1 MTAFYLNIIDSIVDL
16 KTTVIILTFFAN
28 YNITIVKSSQI
39 LFHFPLNLNEI
50 FSFKS
55 SKFIA

>member
-1 MTAFYLNIIDSIVDL
+1 MTAFYLNIIDPIVDL

-39 LFHFPLNLNEI
+39 LFICH
-50 FSFKS
+50 
-55 SKFIA
+55 